1 MTQSSEYPITARSY
15 AFPRA
20 ALAGRHSASNM
31 TQSIVIQGAAVGYA
45 WTYQLVCTFGTHSY
59 GALRIHCQSAYY
71 SDPAHILICKLP
83 PSSLAPSLSRTIYC
97 VCIYI
102 TVGQCGNQ
110 ASHSELTVTT
120 TDCVN
125 EATGELARCA
135 DGVCMCSPCLCV
147 ADWMPVLGPCTKG
160 AFPAQQGM
168 MLIQFTLLRIFQ
180 APVLTAVLFSTH
192 QGGVYDEPISC
203 FFRNVDVR

>member
-45 WTYQLVCTFGTHSY
+45 GTHQLVCTFGTLSY
-59 GALRIHCQSAYY
+59 GALRIHCQPASY

-110 ASHSELTVTT
+110 ASHLELIAKT
-120 TDCVN
+120 TDCRVQVVCVCVHLVSVLQI
-125 EATGELARCA
+125 GCRFWDLALKEHSQHNK
-135 DGVCMCSPCLCV
+135 V
-147 ADWMPVLGPCTKG
+147 
-160 AFPAQQGM
+160 
-168 MLIQFTLLRIFQ
+168 
-180 APVLTAVLFSTH
+180 
-192 QGGVYDEPISC
+192 
-203 FFRNVDVR
+203 